1 MLTLTFSFEG
11 KKKNHIAPV
20 MKYAFDLREIMS
32 NLCVTFT
39 N

>member
-1 MLTLTFSFEG
+1 MLNLTFSFEG
-11 KKKNHIAPV
+11 KKNHTAPV

>member
-1 MLTLTFSFEG
+1 MTLAFSFEG
-11 KKKNHIAPV
+11 KNHIVPIL
-20 MKYAFDLREIMS
+20 KHAFDLREIMS